1 MTTIRQRCVFAL
13 ERWIPI
19 PGLNL
24 LNISMLARKPR
35 GLRSRTIYL
44 SRNNKPR
51 YGILPLS
58 GNPIRLL
65 QSDLA
70 VLHTAF
76 NFLRKSVPDITLTES
91 AIADERSG
99 F

>member
-19 PGLNL
+19 LGLNPP
-24 LNISMLARKPR
+24 NISMLARKPR

-51 YGILPLS
+51 ILPLS

-76 NFLRKSVPDITLTES
+76 NFLRKSVPDMTLTES